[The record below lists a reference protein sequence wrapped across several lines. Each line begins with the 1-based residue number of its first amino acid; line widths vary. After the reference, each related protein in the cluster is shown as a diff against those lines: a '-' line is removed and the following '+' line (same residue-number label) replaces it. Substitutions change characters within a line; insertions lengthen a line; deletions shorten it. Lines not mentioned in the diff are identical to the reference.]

1 GGPRRDGAPGSGAGR
16 PDRSGGRGAPDR
28 SGGRG
33 APDRSGGRGAPDR
46 SGGRPDRPGGRGGAP
61 NRPSQAREDFEPGV
75 HGARDERAVVP
86 FGPPIPE
93 WATEGALD
101 KHVLREFEALGERR
115 STEVARRLVAAYVA
129 ADEGDFDTALA
140 HVAVVRVAGAR
151 LAAAREAAGIIAY
164 RCGRYDLAS
173 KDLKA
178 ARRISGR
185 FDTLPVLADC
195 ERGLGRPERALEL
208 AASPEAARLDLEARI
223 EMLLVA
229 SGARKD
235 LGQADAAVLTLQVPE
250 LKAQH
255 KQEWHYRLVAGYAEA
270 LAEAGRADEAKVW
283 RLKAA
288 AHPAAPEG
296 LELED
301 GDDIGHFLDLDP
313 EDDDGRV
320 DGGVGRPE

>member
-1 GGPRRDGAPGSGAGR
+1 M
-16 PDRSGGRGAPDR
+16 
-28 SGGRG
+28 
-33 APDRSGGRGAPDR
+33 
-46 SGGRPDRPGGRGGAP
+46 
-61 NRPSQAREDFEPGV
+61 REGFEPGV
-75 HGARDERAVVP
+75 HGARDERAEVP
-86 FGPPIPE
+86 LGPPIPE

-101 KHVLREFEALGERR
+101 RHVLREFEALGERR

-129 ADEGDFDTALA
+129 ADEGDVDTALG

-164 RCGRYDLAS
+164 RVGRYDLAS

-185 FDTLPVLADC
+185 IETLPVLADC

-208 AASPEAARLDLEARI
+208 AASPEAGRLDLEGRV

-229 SGARKD
+229 AGARRD

-255 KQEWHYRLVAGYAEA
+255 KQEWHFRLVAAYADA
-270 LAEAGRADEAKVW
+270 LLAAGRDDEAAQW
-283 RLKAA
+283 RLRANR
-288 AHPAAPEG
+288 HPAAPAG
-296 LELED
+296 LDLGEDTGEELL
-301 GDDIGHFLDLDP
+301 DIGDFVDLDP
-313 EDDDGRV
+313 EEELDDRV
-320 DGGVGRPE
+320 DGGRGRDEDTAGEPQDGTTER

>member
-1 GGPRRDGAPGSGAGR
+1 M
-16 PDRSGGRGAPDR
+16 
-28 SGGRG
+28 
-33 APDRSGGRGAPDR
+33 
-46 SGGRPDRPGGRGGAP
+46 
-61 NRPSQAREDFEPGV
+61 REDFEPGP
-75 HGARDERAVVP
+75 HGARDERAEVP
-86 FGPPIPE
+86 FGPAIPE

-101 KHVLREFEALGERR
+101 SHVLREFEALGERR
-115 STEVARRLVAAYVA
+115 SSEVARRLVAAYVA
-129 ADEGDFDTALA
+129 ADEGDIDTALG
-140 HVAVVRVAGAR
+140 HVGVVRVVGAR

-185 FDTLPVLADC
+185 IDTLPVLADC

-208 AASPEAARLDLEARI
+208 AASPEAGRLDLDGRI

-255 KQEWHYRLVAGYAEA
+255 MQEWHYRLVAGYAEA
-270 LAEAGRADEAKVW
+270 LADAGRAEEAEEW
-283 RLKAA
+283 RRRAA
-288 AHPAAPEG
+288 RHPAAPDDDD
-296 LELED
+296 LE
-301 GDDIGHFLDLDP
+301 
-313 EDDDGRV
+313 EDDGSIGDFVDLAPHDDDPKV
-320 DGGVGRPE
+320 DGGPPRSA

>member
-1 GGPRRDGAPGSGAGR
+1 M
-16 PDRSGGRGAPDR
+16 
-28 SGGRG
+28 
-33 APDRSGGRGAPDR
+33 
-46 SGGRPDRPGGRGGAP
+46 
-61 NRPSQAREDFEPGV
+61 
-75 HGARDERAVVP
+75 VP
-86 FGPPIPE
+86 LGPPIPD

-101 KHVLREFEALGERR
+101 RHVLREFEALGERR

-129 ADEGDFDTALA
+129 ADEGDVDTALG
-140 HVAVVRVAGAR
+140 HIAVVRVAGAR
-151 LAAAREAAGIIAY
+151 LAAAREAAGVIAY

-185 FDTLPVLADC
+185 NDTLPVLADC

-208 AASPEAARLDLEARI
+208 AASPEAGRLDLEGRI

-250 LKAQH
+250 LEARH

-270 LAEAGRADEAKVW
+270 LADAGRLDEAAVW
-283 RLKAA
+283 RRRAA
-288 AHPAAPEG
+288 SHPAAPAG
-296 LELED
+296 LEVDDAAD
-301 GDDIGHFLDLDP
+301 GSVGDIVDLDP
-313 EDDDGRV
+313 EDEQDERV
-320 DGGVGRPE
+320 DGGLGRPE